1 MLTSRRSGQAFLTAD
16 LLPLPRMPRSRNWHG
31 SRCRKAKRARK
42 ALSGGTACGTIVSR
56 RCPRMADCP
65 KLLKKARRSASN
77 LRFEEA
83 CQLAECYGFEFA
95 RGSGSHRVYKVP
107 GVMDIVNLQKLKDG
121 KAEDYQVKQ
130 LLGLIDQIDQ
140 EDKGT

>member
-1 MLTSRRSGQAFLTAD
+1 
-16 LLPLPRMPRSRNWHG
+16 MPNCS
-31 SRCRKAKRARK
+31 
-42 ALSGGTACGTIVSR
+42 
-56 RCPRMADCP
+56 

-95 RGSGSHRVYKVP
+95 HGGGSHRVYKVP
-107 GVMDIVNLQKLKDG
+107 GVMEIMNLQRLKDG
-121 KAEDYQVKQ
+121 KAKDYQVKQ
-130 LLGLIDQIDQ
+130 LLGLIDRLEQ